1 MLFMTDD
8 RDTDRDKYYDK
19 VSAVIDTI
27 RPYIQAD
34 GGDVELVDVKDG
46 IVYVNIQQTTVPVT
60 FSKFII
66 SFQIRPD
73 CSCGR
78 CAIMP
83 KVLLGCI
90 ETVIKREVPDVR
102 SVEAVTIRKPAMRG
116 CVDNAAFRKKRIED
130 QPEI

>member
-1 MLFMTDD
+1 MN
-8 RDTDRDKYYDK
+8 DKDYDEI
-19 VSAVIDTI
+19 SASASAIIATI

-34 GGDVELVDVKDG
+34 GGDVEFVEVKDH

-60 FSKFII
+60 FSQFII

-78 CAIMP
+78 CAILP

-90 ETVIKREVPDVR
+90 ETVIKRELPEIKA
-102 SVEAVTIRKPAMRG
+102 VEAVCIKKPPVRG
-116 CVDNAAFRKKRIED
+116 CVQKVADRNNM
-130 QPEI
+130 

>member
-1 MLFMTDD
+1 MNNSN
-8 RDTDRDKYYDK
+8 K
-19 VSAVIDTI
+19 VSNIIDTI

-34 GGDVELVDVKDG
+34 GGDVEFVEIKDD

-60 FSKFII
+60 FSQFII

-78 CAIMP
+78 CAILP

-90 ETVIKREVPDVR
+90 ETVIKREIPDIKA
-102 SVEAVTIRKPAMRG
+102 VEAISVRKPPARG
-116 CVDNAAFRKKRIED
+116 CVVKVAK
-130 QPEI
+130 